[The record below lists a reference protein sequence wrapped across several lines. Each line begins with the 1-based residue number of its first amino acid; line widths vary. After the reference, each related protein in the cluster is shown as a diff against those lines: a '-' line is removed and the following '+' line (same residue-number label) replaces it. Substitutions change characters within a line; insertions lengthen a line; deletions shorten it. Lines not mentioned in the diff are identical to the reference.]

1 MLRITRGAAA
11 DGALSLR
18 LEGRLAAR
26 DLPALASALAA
37 HAPCAIALDLSEL
50 RALDNP
56 ARAWLE
62 ALIASGAQVSAAT
75 PFLARLLAARG

>member
-1 MLRITRGAAA
+1 MLRITRCAGA

-18 LEGRLAAR
+18 LEGRLAAS
-26 DLPALASALAA
+26 DLPALASAVAT
-37 HAPCAIALDLSEL
+37 HAPRAVALDLSEL

-62 ALIASGAQVSAAT
+62 ALIASGARVTAAT
-75 PFLARLLAARG
+75 PFIARLLGARG